1 MELLGVQL
9 EMPSEAPMM
18 LLREA
23 GGERRVLPVYI
34 DTPEARSIHLGLDK
48 VKVARPL
55 THDLLKLVLDDL
67 GATVVSV
74 TVTELRERTFYA
86 ELVLDVAG
94 ERHVISCRPSDG
106 VAIAVRTDTPI
117 YAAEAVLDE
126 AGQIIVD
133 DSNISEEDSEE
144 LLDEFKR
151 FIEDVTPED
160 FGEQA

>member
-86 ELVLDVAG
+86 ELVLEVAG

-126 AGQIIVD
+126 AGQVIVD
-133 DSNISEEDSEE
+133 DASISEEDSEE

-160 FGEQA
+160 FGEQG

>member
-9 EMPSEAPMM
+9 EMPSEAPML

-86 ELVLDVAG
+86 ELVLEVAG
-94 ERHVISCRPSDG
+94 QRHVISCRPSDG

-117 YAAEAVLDE
+117 YAAEAVLAE
-126 AGQIIVD
+126 AGQVIVD
-133 DSNISEEDSEE
+133 DASISEEDSEE

-160 FGEQA
+160 FGEQG

>member
-86 ELVLDVAG
+86 ELVLEVAG

-126 AGQIIVD
+126 AGQVIVD
-133 DSNISEEDSEE
+133 DSSISEEDSEE